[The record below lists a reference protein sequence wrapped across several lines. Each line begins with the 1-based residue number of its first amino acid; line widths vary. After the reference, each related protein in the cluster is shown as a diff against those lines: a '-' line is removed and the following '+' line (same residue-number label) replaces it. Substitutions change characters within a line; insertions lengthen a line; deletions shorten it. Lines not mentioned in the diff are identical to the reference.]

1 MNVSQLKKIYEVN
14 DLKDYEL
21 RNTEDLLKVHGIDFR
36 DMAGYNRLDDL
47 NKQLYSKFIVNFFNQ
62 QGLKSRISLIPKGI
76 YFVEEIEYLI
86 KEDPEDESW
95 LIVGGLIKSI
105 DKNGLKSVLH
115 EWKNEDYNHM
125 VFTENKPKIYLRFEY
140 LHRGRD
146 EWIRV
151 ISENFWG

>member
-1 MNVSQLKKIYEVN
+1 MNESQIKKIYEVN
-14 DLKDYEL
+14 NLKDYKL

-36 DMAGYNRLDDL
+36 DVAGYNRLDDL

-95 LIVGGLIKSI
+95 LIVGGLIKAI

-115 EWKNEDYNHM
+115 ELKNEEYNQM
-125 VFTENKPKIYLRFEY
+125 VFIENKPKIYLRFEY
-140 LHRGRD
+140 LHRGRY
-146 EWIRV
+146 EWIQV